1 MYIIIE
7 IIKFEEGRGGVL
19 DLLLPATIDQP
30 DWLLPK
36 TRIVL
41 NPNI

>member
-7 IIKFEEGRGGVL
+7 IIKFEEGGGGL